1 MTTVENIILIVGVL
15 FVGMFFGAVVF
26 NQINKTIYG
35 EYFYK
40 TQKIFCIVG
49 IIVGAV
55 ASAELLNIM
64 YSL

>member
-1 MTTVENIILIVGVL
+1 MENIILIITTL
-15 FVGMFFGAVVF
+15 ILGMFFGAVVF

-49 IIVGAV
+49 IITGAV